1 MVKIRIVGRVCAFH
15 TFFPGSTMRSLLAAT
30 VTLSM
35 FATAARAQTKQ
46 QLIDDWERQRTNVLA
61 YIDAMPDSAMAFHPT
76 PGVRDFAQQIVHAV
90 STNLEVA
97 ATALRGLKEAPFTL
111 DTAQLHQKAALRDY
125 TDRAY
130 GFLLDALKSATP
142 SQLLK
147 QSSVYTLPAQ
157 SATRWLT
164 LSYEHAVWTLG
175 QTVPYL
181 RLNGV
186 TPPGYKQPL

>member
-1 MVKIRIVGRVCAFH
+1 
-15 TFFPGSTMRSLLAAT
+15 MRPFLTSLILLSVAAG
-30 VTLSM
+30 
-35 FATAARAQTKQ
+35 AARGQTKQ
-46 QLIDDWERQRTNVLA
+46 QLVDDWERQRSNMLA
-61 YIDAMPDSAMAFHPT
+61 YIDAMPDSGMTFHPT

-97 ATALRGLKEAPFTL
+97 AMSLRGLKDAPFTL
-111 DTAQLHQKAALRDY
+111 DSTQLHQKAALRDY

-130 GFLLDALKSATP
+130 GFLLDALKAATP

-147 QSSVYTLPAQ
+147 QSSVYSLPAQ
-157 SATRWLT
+157 SASRWLT
-164 LSYEHAVWTLG
+164 LSYEHAAWTLG

-186 TPPGYKQPL
+186 TPPAYKQPL